1 MTPREQLRKAVIW
14 VSILLITVAAVLLQ
28 RMRPEDDAAVASDE
42 GGFVEERAGAESEPA
57 PNIAPVAMPAELVA
71 KLTVAMRSLAPTLDA
86 EQMLGQAEDLK
97 EGEFADRLGYAVMI
111 GYFDSWREGID
122 RAKEIALPE
131 DAVDEAR
138 ALRDGVI
145 TAMQLREELAAGG
158 DEEGRGA
165 LNAAEPLRPT
175 LGYIAD
181 VLGPDAVAKASSAI
195 VGLVGAIAW
204 YVAAFLGGLVV
215 LVVLLVL
222 HAQGKMRAAFEPAAS
237 PNSSANTMLVLGET
251 FVIWILSF
259 LALNVLSVAFITPVV
274 AGFGESASL
283 LVSLAVML
291 GSLAVLVYPTLRGV
305 SGTELRRVIGLH
317 SGRGVVT
324 EIGQGILCYLSAV
337 PLLAAG
343 LVVFAILSAVAKM
356 LEGPTPP
363 PSHPAVEMLGGAG
376 GMRLFLLYM
385 LASVAAP
392 IVEETMFRG
401 VLYGHL
407 RGAVMPRIRV
417 GSMIVAALASS
428 VVFAIIHPQGVLF
441 VPALGGL
448 AVAFCIFREMR
459 GSLIAPMVAHG
470 INNAVTL
477 TLGVL
482 LLG

>member
-14 VSILLITVAAVLLQ
+14 VSIAIITVTAVVLQ
-28 RMRPEDDAAVASDE
+28 RMRPEGDAAVASDE
-42 GGFVEERAGAESEPA
+42 GGLVEERAHTEDAGPS
-57 PNIAPVAMPAELVA
+57 IAPVSMTGELVA
-71 KLTVAMRSLAPTLDA
+71 KLTVAMKSVAPTLSA
-86 EQMLGQAEDLK
+86 EQLLGQADVLK
-97 EGEFADRLGYAVMI
+97 EGEFADRLGYAVLI
-111 GYFDSWREGID
+111 GYFDSWRAGID
-122 RAKEIALPE
+122 RAEEVALPA

-145 TAMQLREELAAGG
+145 KAMEKREELAAGG
-158 DEEGRGA
+158 DEEGQGA

-175 LGYIAD
+175 LGYLTD

-195 VGLVGAIAW
+195 LGLVGAIAW
-204 YVAAFLGGLVV
+204 YVAAFLVGLVV

-222 HAQGKMRAAFEPAAS
+222 NVQGKVRPALEPTA
-237 PNSSANTMLVLGET
+237 SANTMLLLGET
-251 FVIWILSF
+251 FVLWIISF
-259 LALNVLSVAFITPVV
+259 LALNVLSIAVIAPAV

-291 GSLAVLVYPTLRGV
+291 GSLTVLVYPTLRGV
-305 SGTELRRVIGLH
+305 SGRELRRAIGLH
-317 SGRGVVT
+317 AGRGVLREV
-324 EIGQGILCYLSAV
+324 GHGILCYLSAV

-343 LVVFAILSAVAKM
+343 LVVFAILSAIARM

-407 RGAVMPRIRV
+407 RAAVMPRIRV

-448 AVAFCIFREMR
+448 AVAFCLFREMR